1 MIRLGN
7 TARHLRESLGLTQR
21 EAARQLQVTA
31 VHLCNVESNKS
42 APSSELV
49 NRYREL
55 WGVDLYVLAWC
66 LHGDDGSLPTAIRK
80 PMQQLARAWKQEL
93 AEKGTIKRKEVRSP
107 CSKSAK

>member
-1 MIRLGN
+1 MIKIGN

-21 EAARQLQVTA
+21 EAARQLKVTA

-49 NRYREL
+49 GRYREL
-55 WGVDLYVLAWC
+55 WDVDLYVLAWC
-66 LHGDDGSLPTAIRK
+66 LHGDTDKLPIAIRK
-80 PMQQLARAWKQEL
+80 PMRELAKAWKQDL
-93 AEKGTIKRKEVRSP
+93 ADKAAINRKEVRSS